1 MSTKGSGANL
11 AQAVKDLNN
20 AWQQT
25 KSSWNDVKS
34 QEFERKYIEV
44 LPGHVTQALA
54 VMEELDLLLKKIRRD
69 CE

>member
-1 MSTKGSGANL
+1 VSTKGSGANL

>member
-11 AQAVKDLNN
+11 AQAVKDLSN

-25 KSSWNDVKS
+25 KSHWHDAKS
-34 QEFERKYIEV
+34 QEFERHYIEI
-44 LPGHVTQALA
+44 LPGHVTQAMA
-54 VMEELDLLLKKIRRD
+54 VIEELDLLLRKIRSD